1 MRPIWEMLQNELTE
15 VYTIH
20 AVMSMK
26 IIEDVEASLR
36 SSIQNN
42 NEYNTIKTV
51 CMNHSSSTTK
61 TYLYYRWMPV
71 FNVLQEIMMNV

>member
-51 CMNHSSSTTK
+51 CMILFLFSNE
-61 TYLYYRWMPV
+61 TYDS
-71 FNVLQEIMMNV
+71 F